1 MVSVLVVDDH
11 EAFLSFIHHGLMRH
25 GYRPVTATSG
35 AEALRL
41 LETTSIEIVVTDVIM
56 PAMDGIEL
64 LREIRLRRPDLP
76 VIAMTAAGDGLRY
89 PVTTLMHVLG
99 ACAVLAK
106 PFTPATLIATIDRC
120 RAPTAQPEHKP

>member
-11 EAFLSFIHHGLMRH
+11 ESFLSFIQHGLTRH

-41 LETTSIEIVVTDVIM
+41 LAAEPIEIVVTDVIM
-56 PAMDGIEL
+56 PGMDGIEL
-64 LREIRLRRPDLP
+64 LREIRARYPDLP
-76 VIAMTAAGDGLRY
+76 VIAMTGAGDGLRF

-99 ACAVLAK
+99 ARAVLAK
-106 PFTPATLIATIDRC
+106 PFVPATLIAAMNQC
-120 RAPTAQPEHKP
+120 CESTA

>member
-11 EAFLSFIHHGLMRH
+11 ESFLSFIRHGLMRH
-25 GYRPVTATSG
+25 GYQPVTATSG

-41 LETTSIEIVVTDVIM
+41 LETTPIEIVVTDVIM
-56 PAMDGIEL
+56 PGMDGIEL
-64 LREIRLRRPDLP
+64 LREIRARRPDLP

-99 ACAVLAK
+99 ARAVLAK
-106 PFTPATLIATIDRC
+106 PFTSATLIAAMDQC
-120 RAPTAQPEHKP
+120 QEPTP